1 MNIVIVEDEK
11 LTAEDLKDTILRVSP
26 DLKVI
31 RILGSVKEAIAYF
44 KSNPMPQLIFS
55 DIQLGDGLSFDI
67 YREVEVSAPI
77 VFCTAYDEYALQA
90 FDTNGIHYILKP
102 FDEKKVEEAIE
113 KFRNLQSVFTEER
126 TSFMKVL
133 ESLQKSQGVTQSL
146 LVYQQDKVIPV
157 KFRDIALFYIKNE
170 VTHLYT
176 FSQKIYYINKSLD
189 VIQQIC
195 GDDFYRANRQYI
207 VNRSAVKEVNQSLSR
222 KVSVELNVPFQE
234 SITISKEK
242 MTDFLDWLKG

>member
-26 DLKVI
+26 DLKVAT
-31 RILGSVKEAIAYF
+31 ILSSVKEAIAYF

-67 YREVEVSAPI
+67 YQEVEVSAPI

-113 KFRNLQSVFTEER
+113 KFRNLQSVFTEEH

-133 ESLQKSQGVTQSL
+133 ETLQKPRGVTQSL

-207 VNRSAVKEVNQSLSR
+207 VNRSAIREVNQSLSR
-222 KVSVELNVPFQE
+222 KVSVQLNVPFQE
-234 SITISKEK
+234 NITISKEK